1 MLEVY
6 HTSKLDLQKRIDV
19 LHRKHYIWLLQS
31 SKNITKNTQDA
42 EDLIGDLYVYLL
54 ERGNTKIYYADSFNL
69 MYCYRYLQT
78 RWINKIHKSK
88 KLNLQYNVDSVEV
101 EDEIYPMEE
110 DIRMMKAYD
119 DIQEELERLS
129 TTRMWPKAKL
139 FQMYYD
145 SDDYMIEI
153 ANKIGISKSTTF
165 ISIKKIREHL
175 KSIIKNPFKQEDNA

>member
-1 MLEVY
+1 MLEVC

-54 ERGNTKIYYADSFNL
+54 ERGNSKIYYKDSFNL
-69 MYCYRYLQT
+69 MYLYRFLQT
-78 RWINKIHKSK
+78 RWINKINNSK
-88 KLNLQYNVDSVEV
+88 KLKLEYNLDSLDF
-101 EDEIYPMEE
+101 EDDPYPLEE
-110 DIRMMKAYD
+110 DLVMMKAYD
-119 DIQEELERLS
+119 DIQQELERLS

-165 ISIKKIREHL
+165 ISIKKVREHL
-175 KSIIKNPFKQEDNA
+175 KSIIKNPFNA

>member
-1 MLEVY
+1 MIDNVEL
-6 HTSKLDLQKRIDV
+6 TQRLDT

-31 SKNITKNTQDA
+31 ATNITKNREDS
-42 EDLIGDLYVYLL
+42 EDLIGDLYIYLT
-54 ERGNTKIYYADSFNL
+54 EKGNPKIYYKDSFNL

-78 RWINKIHKSK
+78 RWINKIHQSK

-119 DIQEELERLS
+119 EIQEELEKLS

-139 FQMYYD
+139 FSLYYG

-165 ISIKKIREHL
+165 IAIKRIREHL
-175 KSIIKNPFKQEDNA
+175 KEIINNPFQHKDA